1 MELLMWVWDWQV
13 LASAEYLQRSER
25 RHPKTELP
33 RFLDAESRAAFLC
46 CIPSWWQDSSQGE
59 AMQSIAQS

>member
-33 RFLDAESRAAFLC
+33 RFLDAESRAAFL
-46 CIPSWWQDSSQGE
+46 WLFDVSSG
-59 AMQSIAQS
+59 